1 VNARWYVA
9 KLIEEIAVEDDPLK
23 VIHRTVTVI
32 YANSEQEAYEKALSL
47 GKEREITYRNPLDKL
62 VRTTFWGLGE
72 LNVMHDTLDHGSDFF
87 HEEPTVRRQQPLP
100 QPSQPPKKKAP
111 QQWAMGA
118 GHQPIFSPVEPA
130 RHHQDKKLFWE

>member
-1 VNARWYVA
+1 MHARWYVA

-72 LNVMHDTLDHGSDFF
+72 LNVMHDTLDHGGDFF
-87 HEEPTVRRQQPLP
+87 HEEPVIRRP
-100 QPSQPPKKKAP
+100 QPVQQHRKKAP

-118 GHQPIFSPVEPA
+118 GRQPVFTPVEPA
-130 RHHQDKKLFWE
+130 NHHQDKKLFWE